1 MTVGFSQFIM
11 GAAKKPSGF
20 AGRGCDERSCPSFL
34 SGPDWGKCDERPRGL
49 VRAGPTGSR
58 PSFFQAPRGTE
69 SVHDGASHAT
79 IRPLCAE
86 TRALRVSLSPLRL
99 VGLAVG
105 CRLAANAGL
114 AALPCRDY
122 AAAVRTSAPGESSN
136 SFGDSVCPCR
146 ALAGSRRWAIISS
159 VSGGLEVTS
168 GMRASEKT

>member
-1 MTVGFSQFIM
+1 M

-34 SGPDWGKCDERPRGL
+34 SGPDWGKCDERPQGL

-69 SVHDGASHAT
+69 SVHDGGLPCNDST
-79 IRPLCAE
+79 VVRGNSSPPGFSFPLA
-86 TRALRVSLSPLRL
+86 RW

-105 CRLAANAGL
+105 CRVAANAGL
-114 AALPCRDY
+114 AALPCRGH
-122 AAAVRTSAPGESSN
+122 AAAVRTSAPGESPN

-146 ALAGSRRWAIISS
+146 ALAGSRRWAIIPS
-159 VSGGLEVTS
+159 VSGGSEVTS
-168 GMRASEKT
+168 GMRA

>member
-1 MTVGFSQFIM
+1 M
-11 GAAKKPSGF
+11 GTAKKPSGF

-34 SGPDWGKCDERPRGL
+34 SGPNWGKCDERPQGL
-49 VRAGPTGSR
+49 VRSESTGSR
-58 PSFFQAPRGTE
+58 PSFFQALRGTE
-69 SVHDGASHAT
+69 SVHDGGFPCSDST
-79 IRPLCAE
+79 VGRGNSSLPGFTFPLA
-86 TRALRVSLSPLRL
+86 RWA
-99 VGLAVG
+99 GLAVG

-122 AAAVRTSAPGESSN
+122 AAAVRTSVLDESSN

-146 ALAGSRRWAIISS
+146 ALAGSRRWAIIPS